1 MDEIVIRRLGYVD
14 LFVASVS
21 VGVCLFLVFFIYQR
35 AKEHPLNYDLRK
47 AQQIDECIH
56 KQLAQNLYREDLDS
70 LPPVMRDGIDVYTV
84 EKCGSV
90 MEGYGFFSFAQS

>member
-1 MDEIVIRRLGYVD
+1 MQLGLGNALSPLACHFTASEQSLAMIMDEIVIRRLGYVD

-56 KQLAQNLYREDLDS
+56 KQ
-70 LPPVMRDGIDVYTV
+70 
-84 EKCGSV
+84 
-90 MEGYGFFSFAQS
+90 